1 MLPEDR
7 QFYIDKF
14 QEAEREK
21 QYYLYGK
28 DPEKMTLEELQE
40 QYMNMM
46 NFLSDARTHTDW

>member
-14 QEAEREK
+14 QEAEREN

-28 DPEKMTLEELQE
+28 NPEKMTLEELQD